1 MPEKRSEIPPPAANG
16 GRRDEREKDMAKKP
30 QNAGGM
36 PHKKERAFADGAQ
49 RRQESGVANESGRMR
64 TGNREENAAGGTAG
78 EREDAARA
86 RYKSMIA
93 GLTPPFVVIEI
104 MFAALAV
111 YLFVAKPEK
120 PLFGGIFLII
130 AGIVLAVYL
139 AALFALR
146 AAAKRAARNAERE
159 K

>member
-1 MPEKRSEIPPPAANG
+1 
-16 GRRDEREKDMAKKP
+16 
-30 QNAGGM
+30 M

-49 RRQESGVANESGRMR
+49 RRQESGVANESGRVR

>member
-1 MPEKRSEIPPPAANG
+1 
-16 GRRDEREKDMAKKP
+16 
-30 QNAGGM
+30 M

-64 TGNREENAAGGTAG
+64 TGNREN
-78 EREDAARA
+78 AARA